1 MANSESDSTAAA
13 PALKEIFN
21 RERLRHFAVETAAIW
36 PDFDQKRFMRL
47 ATAGLDK
54 LGIMQRMRQT
64 AVSLHET
71 LPDDFRKA
79 LPILKELA
87 PRIGHGFA
95 AITLSEFVALY
106 GPNHFKL
113 SLDALK
119 FFTRF
124 GSSEFAIRHF
134 LVADFDSAIAAM
146 YRWAED
152 ESEHVRR
159 LASEGSRPRLPWSFQ
174 LKNLIADPSPTG
186 PILER
191 LKSDP
196 SLYVRKSVANHLN
209 DIGKDH
215 PDLLVER
222 VSGWNLEDKSTAWIV
237 RHALRTLIKKGDARA
252 LALIGTTGKAQVR
265 IEHFAVTPAKI
276 ALGERITLNAR
287 LSSTSAKTQRLVID
301 YAVHY
306 AKKNGISR
314 KVFKLRE
321 IELVPGASAEFA
333 IGQTVKDFT
342 TRKHNAGFHH
352 VELMVNGEVLA
363 ESGFDLRMPERT
375 Q

>member
-1 MANSESDSTAAA
+1 MKHETMTTDSTGAA

-21 RERLRHFAVETAAIW
+21 RERLGHIARETAAAW
-36 PDFDQKRFMRL
+36 PRFEGERFLTL
-47 ATAGLDK
+47 ATTGLDE

-71 LPDDFRKA
+71 LPQEFPEA

-87 PRIGHGFA
+87 PRIGHNFA
-95 AITLSEFVALY
+95 SITLSEFVALY
-106 GPNHFKL
+106 GQKHFDL

-119 FFTRF
+119 FFTPF

-134 LVADFDSAIAAM
+134 LTADFDRTIAVM
-146 YRWAED
+146 RGWAEED
-152 ESEHVRR
+152 NEHVRR

-174 LKNLIADPSPTG
+174 LRNLVADPSPTV

-191 LKSDP
+191 LRADP

-222 VSGWNLEDKSTAWIV
+222 VSGWNLEDKHSAWIV
-237 RHALRTLIKKGDARA
+237 RHALRTLIKKGDGRA
-252 LALIGTTGKAQVR
+252 LALIGTTGKAEIRV
-265 IEHFAVTPAKI
+265 EAFAVEPPTIK
-276 ALGERITLNAR
+276 LGERITIRAKLN
-287 LSSTSAKTQRLVID
+287 STSERAQRLVID

-306 AKKNGISR
+306 PKKNGVSR
-314 KVFKLRE
+314 KVFKFTE
-321 IELVPGASAEFA
+321 TELLPSGACELA
-333 IGQTVKDFT
+333 ISQTVKDFT
-342 TRKHNAGFHH
+342 TRKHNAGFHR
-352 VELMVNGEVLA
+352 VELMVNGEMVA
-363 ESGFDLRMPERT
+363 EGGFELT
-375 Q
+375 V

>member
-1 MANSESDSTAAA
+1 MAEQAEGA

-21 RERLRHFAVETAAIW
+21 RERLRHFARETEAVW
-36 PDFDQKRFMRL
+36 PDFDQKRFMKL
-47 ATAGLDK
+47 ATSGLDE

-71 LPDDFRKA
+71 LPEDFRRA
-79 LPILKELA
+79 LPILRDLA

-95 AITLSEFVALY
+95 SITLSEFVALY
-106 GPNHFKL
+106 GQKHFDL

-124 GSSEFAIRHF
+124 GSSEFAVRHF
-134 LVADFDSAIAAM
+134 LVADFGRTIAVM
-146 YRWAED
+146 RQWAED
-152 ESEHVRR
+152 ENEHVRR

-174 LKNLIADPSPTG
+174 LRNLIADPSPTA
-186 PILER
+186 PILEA
-191 LKSDP
+191 LKADP

-222 VSGWNLEDKSTAWIV
+222 VSGWDLSDKHTAWIV

-252 LALIGTTGKAQVR
+252 LALIGTTGKAEVR
-265 IEHFAVTPAKI
+265 VEAFAIEPAKI
-276 ALGERITLNAR
+276 RLGERITTKAR
-287 LSSTSAKTQRLVID
+287 LASTSTAPQRLVID

-306 AKKNGISR
+306 PKKNGISR
-314 KVFKLRE
+314 KVFKLKE
-321 IELVPGASAEFA
+321 TELLAKAGCELA
-333 IGQTVKDFT
+333 ISQTVKDFT
-342 TRKHNAGFHH
+342 TRKHNAGFHR

-363 ESGFDLRMPERT
+363 ESGFELVV
-375 Q
+375 